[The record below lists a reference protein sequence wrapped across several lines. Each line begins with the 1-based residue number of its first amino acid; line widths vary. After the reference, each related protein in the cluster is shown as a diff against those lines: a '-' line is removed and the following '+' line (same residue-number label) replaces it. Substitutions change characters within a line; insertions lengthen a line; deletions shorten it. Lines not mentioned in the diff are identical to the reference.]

1 MQVHKLHERSEVLI
15 AAEDTDILGCDRV
28 LLGKP
33 ALKDE
38 GTVILY
44 NIYSPYD
51 TRSHQK
57 TPP

>member
-1 MQVHKLHERSEVLI
+1 MQAHKLHERSEVLI
-15 AAEDTDILGCDRV
+15 AAEVTGILRRDRV

-44 NIYSPYD
+44 NIF
-51 TRSHQK
+51 
-57 TPP
+57 